1 MNRFE
6 ILDRMAE
13 ILNEKVRSIIPGMI
27 NCYLIQ
33 APVRKVNG
41 EFVDVHITARGL
53 IWNDYLGGVAKTYRV
68 NDCFLFNY
76 GDFNK
81 EEYITTPELWERF
94 ERIAKRDIEEMLLKL
109 TQMIKEYKEEEQA
122 WKKQQIANHFIM
134 GAINEEP

>member
-13 ILNEKVRSIIPGMI
+13 VLNEKVRSIIPGMI

-33 APVRKVNG
+33 APVRKIHD

-53 IWNDYLGGVAKTYRV
+53 FYNDYLGGVAKTYRP
-68 NDCFLFNY
+68 NNYFMFNY
-76 GDFNK
+76 DFKN
-81 EEYITTPELWERF
+81 EEFLTTPELWERF
-94 ERIAKRDIEEMLLKL
+94 ERIAQRDIEEMLLKL
-109 TQMIKEYKEEEQA
+109 TQMIKEHKEEEQA

>member
-13 ILNEKVRSIIPGMI
+13 VLNEKVSSIIPSMI

-53 IWNDYLGGVAKTYRV
+53 IWNDYLGGVAKTYHIER
-68 NDCFLFNY
+68 LFHY
-76 GDFNK
+76 DYTTK
-81 EEYITTPELWERF
+81 EFIPDSGMWERF
-94 ERIAKRDIEEMLLKL
+94 EQIAKRDIEEMLLKL
-109 TQMIKEYKEEEQA
+109 TQMIKQYKEEEQA